1 MFALAESQLT
11 IRSYPSDG
19 KHGLVC
25 IFTEEDAVI
34 ANDRTSTR
42 RRRARRLLLLAA
54 LGFTSGCQSV
64 GQHVAQ
70 STSSEH
76 VSATN
81 QTRVVEPPFAVR
93 TVAFTDDDDLQVRD
107 LDELDELDVELDDL
121 DSDGGDSANDP
132 ASLRDAMALDAAN
145 ETVET
150 APFIQDQYS
159 YGLEQPAGLTLQ
171 SIESMALGSHPA
183 IAEARARVESTRGQ
197 YVQAGLPFNPVLQYQ
212 SDEIGNEDAT
222 GLHSVQMSQQ
232 FVTANKLGI
241 AQQVQAREIQK
252 QQAALRIAELR
263 VLTRVRAAFATAIV
277 SQRRAKIADQI
288 VELAEKSIE
297 SVNALLDA
305 EEVSKIALLQA
316 RVEAE
321 QARIT
326 AENARTQLQANLRTL
341 AAAAGMQTLPPGPL
355 SGNVGD
361 DLTAA
366 PWEALLA
373 EISTNSPELSR
384 AGSELERA
392 KWSLQ
397 LACAQVTPNVT
408 GTVGVGVDAATDD
421 TFAVIGVSVPLPI
434 RNRNQGNIRSA
445 RADIAAASA
454 AIQNTQLSL
463 EARLAEAVGRYQV
476 ALERYTRL
484 LESVVPT
491 SEETYKL
498 SLEAFDA
505 GETDFLQLLTAQRT
519 LFATQ
524 LNVLDAAGQAKQA
537 AAEIEGLLVTLSL

>member
-1 MFALAESQLT
+1 M
-11 IRSYPSDG
+11 
-19 KHGLVC
+19 
-25 IFTEEDAVI
+25 
-34 ANDRTSTR
+34 
-42 RRRARRLLLLAA
+42 LLLAA
-54 LGFTSGCQSV
+54 LGFTTGCQTV
-64 GQHVAQ
+64 GQHFTQPTPRDYVP
-70 STSSEH
+70 
-76 VSATN
+76 ATN
-81 QTRVVEPPFAVR
+81 QTQVVQQPAAVR
-93 TVAFTDDDDLQVRD
+93 TVAFTDEGDADDLRVED
-107 LDELDELDVELDDL
+107 LNELDELGVELEDVASD
-121 DSDGGDSANDP
+121 DGGSANDP
-132 ASLRDAMALDAAN
+132 ASLRDVMKLNATTETLAN
-145 ETVET
+145 PPV
-150 APFIQDQYS
+150 IVDQYS
-159 YGLEQPAGLTLQ
+159 YGFDQHAGLTLE

-183 IAEARARVESTRGQ
+183 IAEVRARVESTRGQ

-212 SDEIGNEDAT
+212 SEEVGNEGAS

-252 QQAALRIAELR
+252 QQAELRIAELR
-263 VLTRVRAAFATAIV
+263 VLTRVRAAFAAAV
-277 SQRRAKIADQI
+277 VAQERAEIADQI

-297 SVNALLDA
+297 SVNALLEA

-326 AENARTQLQANLRTL
+326 AENAETQLQANLRTL
-341 AAAAGMQTLPPGPL
+341 AAAAGVQALPAGPL
-355 SGNVGD
+355 SGDVGD
-361 DLTAA
+361 DLIAA

-373 EISTNSPELSR
+373 EISASSPELAR

-408 GTVGVGVDAATDD
+408 ATLGVGIDASSDD

-454 AIQNTQLSL
+454 AMQNAQLSL

-476 ALERYTRL
+476 ALERYERL
-484 LESVVPT
+484 QESVVPT
-491 SEETYKL
+491 SEETYEL
-498 SLEAFDA
+498 SLEAFNA

-519 LFATQ
+519 LFTTQ

>member
-1 MFALAESQLT
+1 M
-11 IRSYPSDG
+11 
-19 KHGLVC
+19 
-25 IFTEEDAVI
+25 
-34 ANDRTSTR
+34 
-42 RRRARRLLLLAA
+42 
-54 LGFTSGCQSV
+54 
-64 GQHVAQ
+64 
-70 STSSEH
+70 
-76 VSATN
+76 
-81 QTRVVEPPFAVR
+81 
-93 TVAFTDDDDLQVRD
+93 
-107 LDELDELDVELDDL
+107 
-121 DSDGGDSANDP
+121 
-132 ASLRDAMALDAAN
+132 
-145 ETVET
+145 
-150 APFIQDQYS
+150 
-159 YGLEQPAGLTLQ
+159 
-171 SIESMALGSHPA
+171 
-183 IAEARARVESTRGQ
+183 
-197 YVQAGLPFNPVLQYQ
+197 LQYQ

-421 TFAVIGVSVPLPI
+421 TFCLLYTSPSP
-434 RNRNQGNIRSA
+434 RDRTRS
-445 RADIAAASA
+445 RMPSSA
-454 AIQNTQLSL
+454 
-463 EARLAEAVGRYQV
+463 
-476 ALERYTRL
+476 
-484 LESVVPT
+484 
-491 SEETYKL
+491 
-498 SLEAFDA
+498 
-505 GETDFLQLLTAQRT
+505 
-519 LFATQ
+519 
-524 LNVLDAAGQAKQA
+524 
-537 AAEIEGLLVTLSL
+537 

>member
-1 MFALAESQLT
+1 M
-11 IRSYPSDG
+11 
-19 KHGLVC
+19 
-25 IFTEEDAVI
+25 I

-64 GQHVAQ
+64 GQHFAQ
-70 STSSEH
+70 STSKAY
-76 VSATN
+76 VSTAK
-81 QTRVVEPPFAVR
+81 QTQVVEQPVAVR
-93 TVAFTDDDDLQVRD
+93 TVAFTDDGDADDFQVEV
-107 LDELDELDVELDDL
+107 LDSEFDVELSDI
-121 DSDGGDSANDP
+121 DSYVGDSSNNP

-145 ETVET
+145 ETVDNK
-150 APFIQDQYS
+150 PVIQDQYS
-159 YGLEQPAGLTLQ
+159 YSFEQPAGLTLQ

-183 IAEARARVESTRGQ
+183 IAQARARVESTRGQ
-197 YVQAGLPFNPVLQYQ
+197 YVQAGLPFNPMLQYQ
-212 SDEIGNEDAT
+212 SEEVGNEGAS
-222 GLHSVQMSQQ
+222 GLHSVQLSQQ

-252 QQAALRIAELR
+252 QQAELQVAELR
-263 VLTRVRAAFATAIV
+263 VLTRVRAAFAAAV
-277 SQRRAKIADQI
+277 VAQERAKIAYQI

-297 SVNALLDA
+297 SVTALLEA

-321 QARIT
+321 QSRIT
-326 AENARTQLQANLRTL
+326 AENAQTRLQANLRTL
-341 AAAAGMQTLPPGPL
+341 AAAVGMQELPPGPL
-355 SGNVGD
+355 SGNVDD

-366 PWEALLA
+366 PWEALLT
-373 EISTNSPELSR
+373 EISANSPELLR

-421 TFAVIGVSVPLPI
+421 TFAVIGFSVPLPI

-454 AIQNTQLSL
+454 AIQDTQLSL
-463 EARLAEAVGRYQV
+463 ESRLAESVGRYKV
-476 ALERYTRL
+476 ALQRYERL
-484 LESVVPT
+484 QKSVVPT

-498 SLEAFDA
+498 SLEAFDI
-505 GETDFLQLLTAQRT
+505 GETSFLQLLTAQRT
-519 LFATQ
+519 LFTTR

-537 AAEIEGLLVTLSL
+537 AAEIEGLLVTLSR